1 MNSEKENTIFVDI
14 FNKNSEKDVTKYG
27 KAKFIIQKSKK
38 GRKKKNI
45 IKNESSIS
53 QAYLNSKIH
62 SKYRDDN
69 IRNKI
74 FTHFIFFIISFLN
87 DYGKQF
93 IHKKKIL
100 FFKGISYK
108 FRQKL
113 NFDTIKIIMSY
124 SIKEFCNLPV
134 STKHKNCVN
143 LNAKSFKLLSK
154 FFDEE
159 FTNMKICNLYQYFYY
174 PNNLDLIKTYFGLS
188 DEIENF
194 EKLLEKYNNDIEYRK
209 KLKKNGENLLNFCI
223 EDFYFYFNLNYYIKV
238 GNRNNILDI
247 NFEDYLKSSNLE
259 SLNDIYSENRPN
271 EYILF
276 INS

>member
-1 MNSEKENTIFVDI
+1 MNSEKENTIFV
-14 FNKNSEKDVTKYG
+14 
-27 KAKFIIQKSKK
+27 IQKSKK

-74 FTHFIFFIISFLN
+74 FTHFIFFVISFLN

-93 IHKKKIL
+93 IHQKI
-100 FFKGISYK
+100 FFKGITYK

-113 NFDTIKIIMSY
+113 NFQKIKIIMSY

-209 KLKKNGENLLNFCI
+209 KLKKMEKIC
-223 EDFYFYFNLNYYIKV
+223 
-238 GNRNNILDI
+238 
-247 NFEDYLKSSNLE
+247 
-259 SLNDIYSENRPN
+259 
-271 EYILF
+271 
-276 INS
+276 